1 MSCCFLI
8 PFSMMDHLFW
18 CIRYDRPTEKRDE
31 KKNVHLA
38 KKRDSSRAIP
48 IKRNSSLSY
57 VCVCVLEGRSFLT
70 SYGILLLPISILSVP
85 YSYFFFYLFK
95 KSFAFIYSFRVSVSQ
110 SVCGRRTTVSL
121 SLCSF
126 FSLFLFPSA
135 LFVVFLFFPSH
146 RQDTRWSI
154 AAAQECHPGA
164 VAAVAAPT
172 IPSSH

>member
-1 MSCCFLI
+1 MHSV
-8 PFSMMDHLFW
+8 
-18 CIRYDRPTEKRDE
+18 RQTNRKERRKKERPSSQEKRLLESDSHQE
-31 KKNVHLA
+31 KFITL
-38 KKRDSSRAIP
+38 
-48 IKRNSSLSY
+48 LC

-146 RQDTRWSI
+146 RQDTR
-154 AAAQECHPGA
+154 
-164 VAAVAAPT
+164 
-172 IPSSH
+172 